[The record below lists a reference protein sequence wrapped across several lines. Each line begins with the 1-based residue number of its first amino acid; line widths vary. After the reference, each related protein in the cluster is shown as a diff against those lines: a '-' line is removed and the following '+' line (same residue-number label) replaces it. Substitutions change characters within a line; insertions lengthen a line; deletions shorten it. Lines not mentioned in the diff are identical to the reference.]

1 MSLLIYHEYPHFIIT
16 YDHHHLRNIGQSSAK
31 NWEFGNMPSM
41 LVSDNKQVSVSLRI
55 RSLKLENLFLIEFM
69 LRYPIITYLV

>member
-1 MSLLIYHEYPHFIIT
+1 
-16 YDHHHLRNIGQSSAK
+16 
-31 NWEFGNMPSM
+31 MPSM

-69 LRYPIITYLV
+69 LRYPIITYLGWFRLCSRRPFNVSQGLSEDTVSTDFTDSLFCLLE